1 MVESGDEKLD
11 DPSAS
16 YRLAAGEGSVG
27 EVDVFRRG
35 GETATAP
42 VQVFTR
48 RASGLVRVM
57 SPYSAFAYN
66 ILNIGVI
73 FPWVYITPLALDP
86 GASVWAGILICGAF
100 ASLLAV
106 VYAGLASA
114 MPRTGGDY
122 VFQSRTLRPW
132 FGFATVAMMILTFF
146 LQWQAL
152 GGWLVSVLGVY
163 PLLTG
168 LGVMTGNRMLVDWG
182 AWYLVGWGPTIVTM
196 VSSTIAALVLIK
208 SFRWFVQLQ
217 WIMWYGFLLSYV
229 LMVILFL
236 TTSNT
241 AFAQRYDTASA
252 FVAGGSGAYQAILD
266 NAMTNGFTP
275 ARTVSI
281 LGTILVTPVA
291 LTSLGWVGYAQEQAG
306 EIQGA
311 QSLKNQMFINFGGGV
326 VSMIMMAVL
335 GLVVVRTVDQNW
347 LSAAAY
353 AAGAYNP
360 AIPVPA
366 IPPWF
371 SSLAIMLTD
380 SPILLFLMIIGIM
393 LNAIQV
399 VFNVIVGWTRVAVA
413 MSIDGV
419 LPKFVSHVSPRT
431 HTPVYAHVIFL
442 ILGGYVFAYVY
453 NLIPNYQIYTLAV
466 TAVATIMYIGTALG
480 GAVFPWTRKEVYRTA
495 PISKYKVGPIPLITI
510 CGVIAAAFSATMLY
524 FFLTV
529 PFLVNVDFSNLGYSG
544 NLFLYVVV
552 AIFFGWVAYYF
563 VRRAYLRRIGIDLDL
578 AYKEIPPI

>member
-1 MVESGDEKLD
+1 MCY
-11 DPSAS
+11 PI
-16 YRLAAGEGSVG
+16 AGEVSMG
-27 EVDVFRRG
+27 EVDLFARRS
-35 GETATAP
+35 ETATAQ

-73 FPWVYITPLALDP
+73 FPWVYITTIAFQS
-86 GASVWAGILICGAF
+86 GASVWAGILICGIF
-100 ASLLAV
+100 TSFLAV

-132 FGFATVAMMILTFF
+132 LGFATVATMIITFF

-152 GGWLVSVLGVY
+152 GGWLLSVLGVY
-163 PLLTG
+163 PILTG
-168 LGVMTGNRMLVDWG
+168 LGIMTNNQTLIDWG
-182 AWYLVGWGPTIVTM
+182 AWYLVGWGPAIVTM
-196 VSSTIAALVLIK
+196 VASTIAALVLIK
-208 SFRWFVQLQ
+208 SFRWFVKLQ
-217 WIMWYGFLLSYV
+217 WVMWYGFLLSYA

-236 TTSNT
+236 VTPNATFIS
-241 AFAQRYDTASA
+241 RYDRAA
-252 FVAGGSGAYQAILD
+252 GLVGGGSGAYAAILT
-266 NAMTNGFTP
+266 NAVANAFTP
-275 ARTVSI
+275 DRTLSI
-281 LGTILVTPVA
+281 AGTILVTPVA

-311 QSLKNQMFINFGGGV
+311 QSLKNQMFINLGGGLF
-326 VSMIMMAVL
+326 SMVLMAVL
-335 GLVVVRTVDQNW
+335 AFAMLQTVGQDW
-347 LSAAAY
+347 LSAAA
-353 AAGAYNP
+353 GASFVQP
-360 AIPVPA
+360 PLPMIA
-366 IPPWF
+366 PWF
-371 SSLAIMLTD
+371 SNLAMMLTD
-380 SPILLFLMIIGIM
+380 NPIILFFMIVGVL
-393 LNAIQV
+393 LNALQV
-399 VFNVIVGWTRVAVA
+399 VFNVIIGWTRVAVA
-413 MSIDGV
+413 MSIDGA
-419 LPKFVSHVSPRT
+419 LPKVVSHVSPRT

-453 NLIPNYQIYTLAV
+453 NLVPNYQVYTLAV
-466 TAVATIMYIGTALG
+466 TAVATVMYIGTALG

-495 PISKYKVGPIPLITI
+495 PISKFKVGPIPLITI

-524 FFLTV
+524 YFLTV
-529 PFLVNVDFSNLGYSG
+529 PFLVNVDLSNAGYSG

-563 VRRAYLRRIGIDLDL
+563 VRRAYLRRIGFDLDL

>member
-1 MVESGDEKLD
+1 M
-11 DPSAS
+11 
-16 YRLAAGEGSVG
+16 G
-27 EVDVFRRG
+27 EVDVFARRS
-35 GETATAP
+35 ETATAQ

-73 FPWVYITPLALDP
+73 FPWVYITTIAFQA
-86 GASVWAGILICGAF
+86 GASVWAGILICGIF
-100 ASLLAV
+100 TSFLAV

-132 FGFATVAMMILTFF
+132 LGFATVATMIITFF

-152 GGWLVSVLGVY
+152 GGWLLSVLGVY
-163 PLLTG
+163 PMLTG
-168 LGVMTGNRMLVDWG
+168 LGIMTNNQTLIDWG
-182 AWYLVGWGPTIVTM
+182 AWYLVGWGPAIVTM
-196 VSSTIAALVLIK
+196 VASTIAALILIK
-208 SFRWFVQLQ
+208 SFRWFVKLQ
-217 WIMWYGFLLSYV
+217 WVMWYGFLLSYA

-236 TTSNT
+236 VTPNATFIS
-241 AFAQRYDTASA
+241 RYDRAA
-252 FVAGGSGAYQAILD
+252 GLVGGGSGAYAAVLT
-266 NAMTNGFTP
+266 NAVANSFSP
-275 ARTVSI
+275 ERTLSI
-281 LGTILVTPVA
+281 AGTILVTPVA

-326 VSMIMMAVL
+326 VSMIMMAIL
-335 GLVVVRTVDQNW
+335 ALVIVQTVDQNW
-347 LSAAAY
+347 LGAAAY
-353 AAGAYNP
+353 LSFQP
-360 AIPVPA
+360 LLPQPP

-380 SPILLFLMIIGIM
+380 SPVLLFLMIVGVM

-419 LPKFVSHVSPRT
+419 LPKAVSHVSPRT

-442 ILGGYVFAYVY
+442 ILGGFIFAYVY
-453 NLIPNYQIYTLAV
+453 NLVPGYTTYTLAV
-466 TAVATIMYIGTALG
+466 TAVATVMYIGTAVG
-480 GAVFPWTRKEVYRTA
+480 GALFPWTRKEVYATA
-495 PISKYKVGPIPLITI
+495 PIAKFKVGPIPLITI
-510 CGVIAAAFSATMLY
+510 CGAIAALFSAIMLY
-524 FFLTV
+524 YFLTV
-529 PFLVNVDFSNLGYSG
+529 IWLVNVDISNPGYSG
-544 NLFLYVVV
+544 NLFLYAVVL
-552 AIFFGWVAYYF
+552 IFFGWVAYYF
-563 VRRAYLRRIGIDLDL
+563 IRRAYLRRIGVNLDL
-578 AYKEIPPI
+578 AYKEVPPI

>member
-1 MVESGDEKLD
+1 
-11 DPSAS
+11 
-16 YRLAAGEGSVG
+16 
-27 EVDVFRRG
+27 
-35 GETATAP
+35 
-42 VQVFTR
+42 
-48 RASGLVRVM
+48 M

-66 ILNIGVI
+66 VLNIGVI
-73 FPWVYITPLALDP
+73 FPWVYITTIALYP
-86 GASVWAGILICGAF
+86 NANVWLGIIITGLFTAF
-100 ASLLAV
+100 LAV

-132 FGFATVAMMILTFF
+132 LGFAIVSTMIITFF

-152 GGWLVSVLGVY
+152 AGWLVAVLGLSPVF
-163 PLLTG
+163 LG
-168 LGVMTGNRMLVDWG
+168 LGITMDSPTFINWG
-182 AWYLVGWGPTIVTM
+182 LWFASPVGAMVTTM

-208 SFRWFVQLQ
+208 SFRWFVKIQ
-217 WIMWYGFLLSYV
+217 WVMWYGFLLSFA
-229 LMVILFL
+229 LMVVLFFL
-236 TTSNT
+236 TPTSVFQARFDRAT
-241 AFAQRYDTASA
+241 QLIY
-252 FVAGGSGAYQAILD
+252 GSTGLTYSQILSSY
-266 NAMTNGFTP
+266 FTP
-275 ARTVSI
+275 TTAAAWVST
-281 LGTILVTPVA
+281 LLVAPVA

-453 NLIPNYQIYTLAV
+453 NLVPNYQVYTLAV
-466 TAVATIMYIGTALG
+466 TAVATVMYIGTALG

-495 PISKYKVGPIPLITI
+495 PISKFKVGPIPLITI

-524 FFLTV
+524 YFLTV
-529 PFLVNVDFSNLGYSG
+529 PFLVNVDLSNLGYSG

-552 AIFFGWVAYYF
+552 AIFFGWVGYYF

>member
-1 MVESGDEKLD
+1 
-11 DPSAS
+11 
-16 YRLAAGEGSVG
+16 
-27 EVDVFRRG
+27 
-35 GETATAP
+35 
-42 VQVFTR
+42 
-48 RASGLVRVM
+48 M

-73 FPWVYITPLALDP
+73 FPWVYIQTLSLYP
-86 GASVWAGILICGAF
+86 GANLWMGILICGGF
-100 ASLLAV
+100 TSLLAV

-132 FGFATVAMMILTFF
+132 FGFATVAMMIITFF

-152 GGWLVSVLGVY
+152 AGWLLSVLGIY

-168 LGVMTGNRMLVDWG
+168 LGIMTQNITLVQWG
-182 AWYLVGWGPTIVTM
+182 AWYLQGWGPAIVTM
-196 VSSTIAALVLIK
+196 VGSTIAALVLIK

-217 WIMWYGFLLSYV
+217 WIMWYGFLMSYV
-229 LMVILFL
+229 IMVVMFFA
-236 TTSNT
+236 TSPST
-241 AFAQRYDTASA
+241 FAQRYDTAAA
-252 FVAGGSGAYQAILD
+252 FVGGGSGAYAAVLT
-266 NAMTNGFTP
+266 NAASYLTP
-275 ARTVSI
+275 TRTLSV

-335 GLVVVRTVDQNW
+335 AIAMLHAVDQNW
-347 LSAAAY
+347 LAAASY
-353 AAGAYNP
+353 GFYAYNP
-360 AIPVPA
+360 AVPSPP

-371 SSLAIMLTD
+371 SVLSIMLTD
-380 SPILLFLMIIGIM
+380 SPILLFLMIIGIA

-419 LPKFVSHVSPRT
+419 LPKFVSKVSPRT
-431 HTPVYAHVIFL
+431 HTPVNAHIIFL

-453 NLIPNYQIYTLAV
+453 NLVPNYIVYTLAV
-466 TAVATIMYIGTALG
+466 TAVATIMYIGTAIG

-495 PISKYKVGPIPLITI
+495 PISKFKIGPIPVITI
-510 CGVIAAAFSATMLY
+510 CGVISAAFCAVMLY
-524 FFLTV
+524 YFLSY
-529 PFLVNVDFSNLGYSG
+529 PFLVGVDFSQGLGFTG
-544 NLFLYVVV
+544 NIFLYVVV

-563 VRRAYLRRIGIDLDL
+563 IRRAYLKRLGIDLDL
-578 AYKEIPPI
+578 AYKEVPPI

>member
-1 MVESGDEKLD
+1 M
-11 DPSAS
+11 
-16 YRLAAGEGSVG
+16 G
-27 EVDVFRRG
+27 EVDVFARRSG
-35 GETATAP
+35 TATAQ

-86 GASVWAGILICGAF
+86 GASIWTGILICGAF
-100 ASLLAV
+100 TSLLAV

-132 FGFATVAMMILTFF
+132 FGFATVAMMIITFF

-152 GGWLVSVLGVY
+152 AGWLVSVLGVY

-168 LGVMTGNRMLVDWG
+168 LGVMTGNHTLVDWG

-217 WIMWYGFLLSYV
+217 WVMWYGFLLSYV
-229 LMVILFL
+229 LMVVLFL
-236 TTSNT
+236 TTSNS

-252 FVAGGSGAYQAILD
+252 FVAGGSGAYQAILN
-266 NAMTNGFTP
+266 NAITNGFTP

-360 AIPVPA
+360 AIPAPA
-366 IPPWF
+366 I
-371 SSLAIMLTD
+371 
-380 SPILLFLMIIGIM
+380 MIIGIM

-453 NLIPNYQIYTLAV
+453 NLVPNYQVYTLAV
-466 TAVATIMYIGTALG
+466 TAVATVMYIGTALG

-495 PISKYKVGPIPLITI
+495 PISKFKVGPIPLITI
-510 CGVIAAAFSATMLY
+510 CGVIAAGFSATMLY
-524 FFLTV
+524 YFLTV
-529 PFLVNVDFSNLGYSG
+529 PFLVNVDLSNLGYSG

-552 AIFFGWVAYYF
+552 AIFFGWVGYYF
-563 VRRAYLRRIGIDLDL
+563 VRRAYLRRIGVDLDL

>member
-1 MVESGDEKLD
+1 M
-11 DPSAS
+11 
-16 YRLAAGEGSVG
+16 G
-27 EVDVFRRG
+27 EVDVFARRS
-35 GETATAP
+35 ETATAQ

-73 FPWVYITPLALDP
+73 FPWVYITTIAFHA
-86 GASVWAGILICGAF
+86 GASVWAGILICGIF
-100 ASLLAV
+100 TSFLAV

-132 FGFATVAMMILTFF
+132 LGFATVATMIITFF

-152 GGWLVSVLGVY
+152 GGWLLSVLGVY
-163 PLLTG
+163 PMLTG
-168 LGVMTGNRMLVDWG
+168 LGIMTNNQTLIDWG
-182 AWYLVGWGPTIVTM
+182 AWYLVGWGPAIVTM
-196 VSSTIAALVLIK
+196 VASTIAALILIN
-208 SFRWFVQLQ
+208 SFRWFVKLQ
-217 WIMWYGFLLSYV
+217 WVMWYGFLLSYA

-236 TTSNT
+236 VTPNATFIS
-241 AFAQRYDTASA
+241 RYDRAA
-252 FVAGGSGAYQAILD
+252 GLVGGGSGAYAAILT
-266 NAMTNGFTP
+266 NAVANSFSP
-275 ARTVSI
+275 ERTLSI
-281 LGTILVTPVA
+281 AGTILVTPVA

-360 AIPVPA
+360 SIPAPV

-371 SSLAIMLTD
+371 SSLAIMLTE

-442 ILGGYVFAYVY
+442 ILGGYVFAYLY
-453 NLIPNYQIYTLAV
+453 NLVPNCQV
-466 TAVATIMYIGTALG
+466 
-480 GAVFPWTRKEVYRTA
+480 
-495 PISKYKVGPIPLITI
+495 S
-510 CGVIAAAFSATMLY
+510 
-524 FFLTV
+524 
-529 PFLVNVDFSNLGYSG
+529 
-544 NLFLYVVV
+544 
-552 AIFFGWVAYYF
+552 
-563 VRRAYLRRIGIDLDL
+563 
-578 AYKEIPPI
+578 